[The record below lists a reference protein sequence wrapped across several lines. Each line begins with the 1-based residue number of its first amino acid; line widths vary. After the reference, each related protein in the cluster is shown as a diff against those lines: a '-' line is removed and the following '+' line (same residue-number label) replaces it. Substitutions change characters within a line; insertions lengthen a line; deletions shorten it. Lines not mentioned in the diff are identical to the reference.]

1 MSIPVDRTA
10 RQLSSS
16 GDLTPLNVGGVL
28 ALPEGFHSVGL
39 ADSGLTL
46 PFNSGLANQL
56 VFGPQPSQLYSEVV
70 ISCQADRDLPYLNYP
85 VVAGGNR
92 GRGQIYPDGELSN
105 NNSFRS
111 QSTGVIVRKHYS
123 RGGSGTNIA
132 LGRSSNEI
140 SIQHVP
146 AGLSFVPGFNP
157 GALVGSDS
165 ALTNNPNV
173 GGFSIHCCTTACTN
187 YLPTVANCYGHG
199 NSALARSKGET
210 GWMRDRYLLV
220 NPEATCSAWKKQY
233 ERSQLA
239 GE

>member
-16 GDLTPLNVGGVL
+16 GELAPLNVGGVL
-28 ALPEGFHSVGL
+28 ALPEGIRAVGSS
-39 ADSGLTL
+39 DSGLTL
-46 PFNSGLANQL
+46 PFNQDHTNEL

-70 ISCQADRDLPYLNYP
+70 ISCQAEKDLPYLNYP
-85 VVAGGNR
+85 VVVGGNR

-111 QSTGVIVRKHYS
+111 LSTGVIQRVHYGRS
-123 RGGSGTNIA
+123 GTGTNIA
-132 LGRSSNEI
+132 LGRRSNEI

-146 AGLSFVPGFNP
+146 AGLTFVPGFNP
-157 GALVGSDS
+157 GSVVGSDS

-173 GGFSIHCCTTACTN
+173 GGFGQAEASIVVQQPARII
-187 YLPTVANCYGHG
+187 YQLSLIATVMGTQ
-199 NSALARSKGET
+199 L
-210 GWMRDRYLLV
+210 LLV
-220 NPEATCSAWKKQY
+220 LKKKQY

>member
-1 MSIPVDRTA
+1 M
-10 RQLSSS
+10 
-16 GDLTPLNVGGVL
+16 
-28 ALPEGFHSVGL
+28 GL

-111 QSTGVIVRKHYS
+111 QSTGVIVR
-123 RGGSGTNIA
+123 GGSDTSI
-132 LGRSSNEI
+132 
-140 SIQHVP
+140 IQHVP
-146 AGLSFVPGFNP
+146 AGRTFVPGFNP

-173 GGFSIHCCTTACTN
+173 GGFGQAEASIVVQQPA
-187 YLPTVANCYGHG
+187 LIDNC
-199 NSALARSKGET
+199 SMATQL
-210 GWMRDRYLLV
+210 LLV
-220 NPEATCSAWKKQY
+220 LKKKQY

-239 GE
+239 DELNSTVNP

>member
-1 MSIPVDRTA
+1 M
-10 RQLSSS
+10 
-16 GDLTPLNVGGVL
+16 
-28 ALPEGFHSVGL
+28 GL

-173 GGFSIHCCTTACTN
+173 GGFGQAEASIVVQQPARII
-187 YLPTVANCYGHG
+187 YQLSLIVTVMATQ
-199 NSALARSKGET
+199 L
-210 GWMRDRYLLV
+210 LLV
-220 NPEATCSAWKKQY
+220 LKKKQY

-239 GE
+239 DELNSTVNP